1 MEVLRGVVEIDDLH
15 LAEIR
20 CEFLQVIHPIPRRIS
35 LTQKCRDDEQL
46 LDELLTLGDEVGLVK
61 LDMEVRAAAEAD
73 GKKITEKVVENT
85 VKVSEAYQNAN
96 AHCRKLKA
104 HRDTKR
110 NDEKAFGSMRSSSLT
125 QMSANRRSELESLAF
140 SEMKAA

>member
-1 MEVLRGVVEIDDLH
+1 MSEFELKIDPENLEEELATQSAKYSYVANQYTKADLEYSDFTAK
-15 LAEIR
+15 L
-20 CEFLQVIHPIPRRIS
+20 
-35 LTQKCRDDEQL
+35 
-46 LDELLTLGDEVGLVK
+46 ELLYIK
-61 LDMEVRAAAEAD
+61 LDMDVRAAAEAD